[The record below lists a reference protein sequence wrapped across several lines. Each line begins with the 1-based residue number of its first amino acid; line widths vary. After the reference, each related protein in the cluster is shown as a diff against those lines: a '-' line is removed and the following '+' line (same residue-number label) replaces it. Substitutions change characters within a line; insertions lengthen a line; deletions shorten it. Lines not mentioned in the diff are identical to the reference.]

1 MIVAFDLTDNPTI
14 AFNDCLE
21 AGLWSKTISLDIERA
36 LDSGLDIYGYTYK
49 EVENLDAYPGITIWE
64 EQEFGKQGIEII
76 HALKLM
82 TAMNEDKCSFDI
94 KSGTML
100 TAEEIYSKYWEGLD
114 GRKIFEALVMSVD
127 RRIKFLDH
135 LDAEKKELQQLV
147 ITQKELNSRGEPCVY
162 VPIEDAHSVIEEIR
176 EASGLEGKVAIDVW
190 EGEGYIGK
198 HDGVCYF
205 AVKELIQEFSF
216 EQWRNGLSK
225 ST

>member
-1 MIVAFDLTDNPTI
+1 
-14 AFNDCLE
+14 
-21 AGLWSKTISLDIERA
+21 
-36 LDSGLDIYGYTYK
+36 
-49 EVENLDAYPGITIWE
+49 
-64 EQEFGKQGIEII
+64 
-76 HALKLM
+76 
-82 TAMNEDKCSFDI
+82 
-94 KSGTML
+94 
-100 TAEEIYSKYWEGLD
+100 
-114 GRKIFEALVMSVD
+114 MSVD